1 MRCVYA
7 LVALL
12 LTASAV
18 QAQSPD
24 RPIVV
29 ELFTSQ
35 GCNSCPP
42 ADEFLRELS
51 TQPDVLAIEF
61 HVDYW
66 DYIGWRD
73 PFAQRYFTERQRAY
87 SRALEQ
93 RYVFTPQ
100 MVIDGRFQ
108 EVGSDRAAVLRL
120 IERARTMRTDAPTI
134 EAVPGERA
142 TVRVSGPVH
151 GPAVV
156 WAAALDPAH
165 ETDVLR
171 GENGGRRLVNTNTV
185 RRMQRL
191 GVYSGTTE
199 EYPMIACEPHQAV
212 AIVLQGA
219 NGYGPIYAA
228 KLIAPQ
234 R

>member
-1 MRCVYA
+1 MRS
-7 LVALL
+7 LVAILAVA
-12 LTASAV
+12 LTAAAA

-51 TQPDVLAIEF
+51 ARRDVLAIEL

-73 PFAQRYFTERQRAY
+73 PFAQRHFTDRQRAY
-87 SRALEQ
+87 SRAMDQ
-93 RYVFTPQ
+93 RYVYTPQ
-100 MVIDGRFQ
+100 MVIDGRYQ
-108 EVGSDRAAVLRL
+108 EVGSDRGAVMRL
-120 IERARTMRTDAPTI
+120 IERARNERGETLTI
-134 EAVPGERA
+134 EAQPGTRA
-142 TVRVSGPVH
+142 SVRVSGAVR

-156 WAAALDPAH
+156 WAAVLDPSH
-165 ETDVLR
+165 ETDVTR

-185 RRMQRL
+185 RHMQRF
-191 GVYSGTTE
+191 GVYNGTPE
-199 EYPMIACEPHQAV
+199 DYPMIACEPHQALAV
-212 AIVLQGA
+212 VVQGG
-219 NGYGPIYAA
+219 NGTGPIYAA
-228 KLIAPQ
+228 RLFAPQ